1 MSQNDSTR
9 EVACSLTEEDETERS
24 ANVRSLLIDH
34 FLGHEEREGGIDVRF
49 EGTDASLRA
58 LALFTSDELLCCSFA
73 EYEITVSPPYEETM
87 LSITGPDGTKQM
99 FREGLIERLETDS
112 V

>member
-1 MSQNDSTR
+1 MSQNDPTR
-9 EVACSLTEEDETERS
+9 EATCALTEEEETERT
-24 ANVRSLLIDH
+24 ATVRSLLIDH
-34 FLGHEEREGGIDVRF
+34 YLGYEGHEGGMDVRF

-58 LALFTSDELLCCSFA
+58 LAQFTADELLCCSFA

-87 LSITGPDGTKQM
+87 LSITGPDGTKQL
-99 FREGLIERLETDS
+99 FRDGLIERLETDS